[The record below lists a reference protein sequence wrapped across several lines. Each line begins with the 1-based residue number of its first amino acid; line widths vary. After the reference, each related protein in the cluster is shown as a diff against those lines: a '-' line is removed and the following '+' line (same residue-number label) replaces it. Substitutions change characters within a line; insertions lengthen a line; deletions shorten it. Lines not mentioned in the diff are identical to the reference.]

1 MTNQSRKESKTLS
14 FKLSLEEYA
23 DFWLVAGLLNES
35 TKKATF
41 LKMLKIV
48 KSIDREKLKYGL

>member
-1 MTNQSRKESKTLS
+1 MTNLSRKESKTLS

-41 LKMLKIV
+41 LKMIRII
-48 KSIDREKLKYGL
+48 KSLDKEKLKYA